1 MFLLGLVVGVVF
13 TFAMCCVVTTKKL
26 NQEYANGVRDGET
39 MYKFNE
45 MKAEQQINLDKMKR
59 WETK

>member
-1 MFLLGLVVGVVF
+1 MFFIGLVVGSVF
-13 TFAMCCVVTTKKL
+13 TFIIGISIATGKL
-26 NQEYANGVRDGET
+26 NQEYANGVKDGET

-45 MKAEQQINLDKMKR
+45 IKAEQQINIDKMKR